1 MSLLQDY
8 LNSPKHKTSHPLQFA
23 VLSTSLLHQ
32 ATNCIKNSP
41 ENNDLME
48 FIGDRFVNLTCALL
62 VDKEKVCPEQ
72 QIYVARK
79 ISNNDT
85 LGRLAWWFDLDK
97 QASLSQEDNR
107 AVRRWSPS
115 RRDPPP
121 KVLADLF
128 EAFVGAYYLQRG
140 RRAVLSWL
148 EPFFKPLMDIATDEF
163 LLRPPFKA
171 PSFVNNWWRD
181 HNAASI
187 TQTVL
192 QNFQYSLNGQ
202 QEALT
207 RLGRVAVEAIPQS
220 TKFFFTNGGEIVNDC
235 DRVEVAHH
243 LISQWICDSYVSL
256 YPAHQHATS
265 RAAHLASTITNI
277 ILSDPSLASIS
288 TFLSLS
294 SYFDVEDPDFKSDR
308 PVLWKLP
315 RDHSADREAA
325 YRTKLSLV
333 FQAAVGWFYLRH
345 PRAAHEWG
353 LQFFN
358 PIVLAA
364 HRILIR
370 DPGYQPIQP
379 SAPKREARPRSPMQ
393 AVTNLSDSRLSNY
406 RPLPEHFYPQ
416 YPVHH
421 LPLPVYL
428 ERGRY

>member
-23 VLSTSLLHQ
+23 
-32 ATNCIKNSP
+32 NSP

-62 VDKEKVCPEQ
+62 Q
-72 QIYVARK
+72 QIYSNVARK

-85 LGRLAWWFDLDK
+85 LGRLAL
-97 QASLSQEDNR
+97 SLSQEDNR
-107 AVRRWSPS
+107 AVRH
-115 RRDPPP
+115 PPP

-128 EAFVGAYYLQRG
+128 EAFVGGL
-140 RRAVLSWL
+140 LSTTH
-148 EPFFKPLMDIATDEF
+148 FSSHLMDIATDEF

-171 PSFVNNWWRD
+171 PSFL
-181 HNAASI
+181 SI
-187 TQTVL
+187 NQTRS
-192 QNFQYSLNGQ
+192 FKTFKYSLNGQ

-207 RLGRVAVEAIPQS
+207 LLGRVAVEAIPLS

-235 DRVEVAHH
+235 DR
-243 LISQWICDSYVSL
+243 YVSL
-256 YPAHQHATS
+256 YPAHQRATS

-277 ILSDPSLASIS
+277 ILCDPSLASIS

-325 YRTKLSLV
+325 YRTKLSL
-333 FQAAVGWFYLRH
+333 
-345 PRAAHEWG
+345 AAHEWG

-370 DPGYQPIQP
+370 DPGLFTSQFNFLRSPNV
-379 SAPKREARPRSPMQ
+379 EARPRSPMQ
-393 AVTNLSDSRLSNY
+393 AVTNLSDSRPSNY

-416 YPVHH
+416 HPVHH